1 MGFRITNVI
10 RTLDSGSAVV
20 HSETHPGT
28 KYRPG
33 RVKSTVTVRS
43 ETELTA
49 APLPISGGFPVFVPA
64 HLVQLVEDDVAAQFA
79 LFTAG
84 THETALQYDAITW
97 AELVE
102 VFGGLTVAAY

>member
-1 MGFRITNVI
+1 M
-10 RTLDSGSAVV
+10 
-20 HSETHPGT
+20 
-28 KYRPG
+28 
-33 RVKSTVTVRS
+33 
-43 ETELTA
+43 
-49 APLPISGGFPVFVPA
+49 FVPA